1 MLCVCG
7 SIAAYKAADLTS
19 KLVQAGS
26 AVDVILT
33 EAALSF
39 LGFGVAAGTPAWG
52 LMVADGKSSLTS
64 QPWLVLFP
72 GLAIVLTVLGF
83 IFLGDGLRDS
93 MDPRLR

>member
-1 MLCVCG
+1 MVYSTIYTGL
-7 SIAAYKAADLTS
+7 
-19 KLVQAGS
+19 
-26 AVDVILT
+26 VILT